1 MAESK
6 TPAASKTTKTT
17 ASKGT
22 TAKPAAAKPAG
33 AKPAVAKPVAKA
45 AAKPAVKTAAKPA
58 SSKAAKP
65 AAAKTTTRRAKA
77 KAVSPVQRY
86 MMIAEA
92 AYFRAEKRGF
102 GGTDAWHDWYEA
114 EREIDGMLAS
124 GKLPF

>member
-6 TPAASKTTKTT
+6 TPAASKTTKTA

-22 TAKPAAAKPAG
+22 SAKTAAAKPAVV
-33 AKPAVAKPVAKA
+33 KPAVAKTAAVKPAAKA
-45 AAKPAVKTAAKPA
+45 AAKPAVK
-58 SSKAAKP
+58 S
-65 AAAKTTTRRAKA
+65 AAKTAAGKTTARRAKA
-77 KAVSPVQRY
+77 KAVSPEQRY

-102 GGTDAWHDWYEA
+102 TGTDAWHDWYEA